1 MTLEELRPIMISLGQ
16 TKSNFPNTELNSV
29 IDLTLAKIADYA
41 NMVYEKC
48 TKYAID
54 KSDEFIAY
62 ENEAQKIVKTI
73 AEIGPDGKMLVN
85 NNEYVV
91 DMKKHTK
98 EEVDN
103 VNLKLNELYI
113 KNKSLVDKHMM
124 PTRLM
129 YKYASSFQ
137 ITDSDYNYIF
147 SQNVSNHVYQIP
159 DDIIND
165 YKLEMENDDL
175 KTDEKK
181 EDSHQGNL
189 RVVK

>member
-48 TKYAID
+48 TKYTID

-113 KNKSLVDKHMM
+113 KNKSLVDKYMM

-175 KTDEKK
+175 KNDEKK
-181 EDSHQGNL
+181 EDSNHGNL
-189 RVVK
+189 KVVK